1 MHVVSE
7 LHSVA
12 GFLESRRSLRQQ
24 DGSDPADAVAFRLA
38 TSISDMIARLPGLS
52 THDGDKILGALKVS
66 AFSDEHASLITA
78 AVDSRLGGVARTTTG
93 RKTTQLIEHVV
104 DFFTERDWSQ
114 IESETLSLQQKIQV
128 MVHRLS
134 RCLGVTN
141 PHERSLRWMVA
152 ILVLSHY
159 ENLPK
164 YKVIFSVLGDI
175 KEEFEVQNSC
185 FQHGHLIRYPD
196 SPAGLSKPRYDHA
209 YGDDDKPVLK
219 HIDRLRNV
227 AIHHVPLRKNSKLLT
242 KEAEAEA
249 KGDSLGIKDLLGGIA
264 AMMGKQQEKRCN
276 ITLTGQPTKGSDCSA
291 QQGSD
296 DAGLE
301 SRVFSI
307 LQSLANTGRQDG
319 APSKALR
326 ALDNGAEQGARKQHT
341 AAGDVNGGGGSAGK
355 QGDPAN
361 AEAKG
366 EPVGVKKEEVEE
378 EEVKKEK
385 QEVKKEKPAAEP
397 LKADAFEQA
406 AITAFRARAIAAKAK
421 AKAKAK
427 DKKAAVHEGTKRKPA
442 AASSAAKKV
451 AKEEKVEKAAV
462 KEEKAAVKVE
472 KANPTPAPKGVPPC
486 PTAPMSKATLYK
498 CGKIY
503 ATKHGCYRVILDVN
517 TPSLERRI
525 AYEDNKNPD
534 LKGWRQ
540 AMKLINEYSQ

>member
-1 MHVVSE
+1 M
-7 LHSVA
+7 L
-12 GFLESRRSLRQQ
+12 
-24 DGSDPADAVAFRLA
+24 
-38 TSISDMIARLPGLS
+38 
-52 THDGDKILGALKVS
+52 
-66 AFSDEHASLITA
+66 
-78 AVDSRLGGVARTTTG
+78 
-93 RKTTQLIEHVV
+93 
-104 DFFTERDWSQ
+104 
-114 IESETLSLQQKIQV
+114 
-128 MVHRLS
+128 
-134 RCLGVTN
+134 C
-141 PHERSLRWMVA
+141 
-152 ILVLSHY
+152 HY

-175 KEEFEVQNSC
+175 KEEFEANTSR
-185 FQHGHLIRYPD
+185 FLHGHLIQYPD
-196 SPAGLSKPRYDHA
+196 SPTGLSKPRYDHA

-301 SRVFSI
+301 SRVVSI

-326 ALDNGAEQGARKQHT
+326 ALDNGAEQEARKQHT

-378 EEVKKEK
+378 EEVKKEN

-406 AITAFRARAIAAKAK
+406 AIKAFRARAIAAKAK

-427 DKKAAVHEGTKRKPA
+427 AAAHEGTKRKPA
-442 AASSAAKKV
+442 AAGSAAKKV
-451 AKEEKVEKAAV
+451 AKEEKV
-462 KEEKAAVKVE
+462 EKAAVKVE

-503 ATKHGCYRVILDVN
+503 ATKHGCYRVIMDVN

-540 AMKLINEYSQ
+540 AMKLINEHSQ